1 MLNHRN
7 NTRSASRRPKLAL
20 VGNAPPTYDLSAQID
35 SCDIVIRCNEAK
47 TLGVNTGTRTDI
59 LCVNNSGAP
68 ADRFISK
75 QLLRRHPNFPELTEL
90 WFARPFKDCV
100 DLSMKIL
107 DANGLSDVPVVY
119 FSTGMN
125 ERASKQLRQH
135 NNMEDQHPSTGFLA
149 FCYILEQEE
158 FNDYDK
164 YLFGFTFNMWYGH
177 PEQAEMKVI
186 ESFCKNRHDLY
197 FVPAEPLWKLKRR
210 LKGAYIYN
218 LMKRIQKK
226 FSVFQ

>member
-1 MLNHRN
+1 MMQYHRI
-7 NTRSASRRPKLAL
+7 NTKTVSKRPKLAL
-20 VGNAPPTYDLSAQID
+20 VGNAPPAYDLSAQIE

-47 TLGVNTGTRTDI
+47 TLGVNTGIRTDI

-90 WFARPFKDCV
+90 WFARPYKDCV
-100 DLSMKIL
+100 ELALKIVH
-107 DANGLSDVPVVY
+107 ANGLSDVPVVY
-119 FSTGMN
+119 FSADMN
-125 ERASKQLRQH
+125 ERARQQLSLHSK
-135 NNMEDQHPSTGFLA
+135 MENQHPSTGFLA

-158 FNDYDK
+158 FNDFDK

-186 ESFCKNRHDLY
+186 ESFCKNRQDLF
-197 FVPAEPLWKLKRR
+197 FVPAEPLWKLKRK

-218 LMKRIQKK
+218 LVKRIQNK
-226 FSVFQ
+226 FSVF

>member
-1 MLNHRN
+1 MMLNHRI
-7 NTRSASRRPKLAL
+7 NTKTGSKRPKLAL
-20 VGNAPPTYDLSAQID
+20 VGNAPPAYDLSVQID

-47 TLGVNTGTRTDI
+47 TLGVNTGIRTDI

-90 WFARPFKDCV
+90 WFARPYKDCV
-100 DLSMKIL
+100 ELALKIVH
-107 DANGLSDVPVVY
+107 ANGLSDVPVVY
-119 FSTGMN
+119 FSADMN
-125 ERASKQLRQH
+125 ERARQQLSLHSK
-135 NNMEDQHPSTGFLA
+135 MENQHPSTGFLA

-158 FNDYDK
+158 FNDFDK

-186 ESFCKNRHDLY
+186 ESFCKNRQDLF
-197 FVPAEPLWKLKRR
+197 FVPAEPLWKLKRK

-218 LMKRIQKK
+218 LVKRIQNK
-226 FSVFQ
+226 FSVF